1 MTAYPADAVQQR
13 AVDMFTA
20 QKSNKKEVSHYLT
33 GETFVRKAKTE
44 GATYQSEKRDT
55 STWPPSLLEAMKCC
69 SNLQLRIERRIK

>member
-1 MTAYPADAVQQR
+1 MAITTSRRDSR

-44 GATYQSEKRDT
+44 GATYQSEKLR
-55 STWPPSLLEAMKCC
+55 PPSLLEAMKCC
-69 SNLQLRIERRIK
+69 SNLQLKIERREYE

>member
-33 GETFVRKAKTE
+33 GETFVRKAEE
-44 GATYQSEKRDT
+44 GVE
-55 STWPPSLLEAMKCC
+55 WPPPLTLRALILISLPRLDWQEFH
-69 SNLQLRIERRIK
+69 R